1 MCIRRWQ
8 TEEDKPRKRIPLAL
22 NLDDCGSE
30 QRNVLI
36 NAQQKRSW
44 FLPHFDA
51 KGSHWR
57 LEPIF
62 FDAEL
67 QDYLILPWFRIF
79 GICTFRTQESALT

>member
-1 MCIRRWQ
+1 MCVRRWQ

-36 NAQQKRSW
+36 NAQQKRSR

-51 KGSHWR
+51 KGSH
-57 LEPIF
+57 
-62 FDAEL
+62 
-67 QDYLILPWFRIF
+67 
-79 GICTFRTQESALT
+79 